1 MTAPMPHPTTRYDFY
16 HLTAW
21 PLEDALPRLMAR
33 VHGAGHRAVI
43 LAGSEER
50 VRVLNSLLWTFAPE
64 SWLPHGSREDGDPD
78 RQPIW
83 LTTDMENPNG
93 ADVLVLTDGVWPM
106 EQRGFTRILTLFD
119 GRDGAVVEAARD
131 HWRTLRDQGL
141 DLRYWS
147 QDDRGGWIEKA
158 RVEAGKAARGEGA
171 VTDSAEARAEDRGSE
186 SEG

>member
-1 MTAPMPHPTTRYDFY
+1 MTTPITRYDFY

-33 VHGAGHRAVI
+33 VHGGGHRAVI

-50 VRVLNSLLWTFAPE
+50 VRVLNSLLWTFDAG

-93 ADVLVLTDGVWPM
+93 ADVLVLTDGVWPK
-106 EQRGFTRILTLFD
+106 EQGGFSRILNLFD
-119 GRDGAVVEAARD
+119 GRNGPVVDAARG
-131 HWRTLRDQGL
+131 HWRTLRDQGVE
-141 DLRYWS
+141 LRYWS

-158 RVEAGKAARGEGA
+158 RVEAEKKGEEGDKGDEHGGA
-171 VTDSAEARAEDRGSE
+171 SATGRDGVGSKIVT
-186 SEG
+186 